1 MSALAGE
8 LRKLPAFVRRDF
20 LVAWSYR
27 LPFVGDWIG
36 LGLQAFMFYFLGLM
50 VDPSK
55 LPSYGG
61 QPTSYMEFVAVGIA
75 ISAFITL
82 ALARVAV
89 GMQQEQLAGTLESL
103 LMTPTSPATVQL
115 GAVVYDLIYIP
126 IRTAVFLVVIALA
139 FGLDF
144 YASGLVPALVVLVVF
159 IPFVWGL
166 GVASAGATLTF
177 RRGSGIVGLG
187 TTLLVL
193 FSGAYYPLDV
203 LPDWVA
209 SLAELNP
216 ITIAVEGMREPLLGG
231 TGWEGVGRAVAILL
245 PLSVLSLALGATAFR
260 AALRRERRQ
269 GTLGLY
275 GAPPGNA
282 RALLPTPALPE
293 GTLVDANGAIRTN
306 PQAVYRELAGGGGV
320 LLHLE
325 SGAYHGLNETG
336 SLIWDLLDGERDL
349 TALVADLRQQLDD
362 APDDLGAETERFLA
376 DLRERDLIAP

>member
-36 LGLQAFMFYFLGLM
+36 LALQAFMFYFVGLM
-50 VDPSK
+50 VDPSV

-61 QPTSYMEFVAVGIA
+61 QQTTYIEFVAVGIA
-75 ISAFITL
+75 ISAFMTL
-82 ALARVAV
+82 ALGRVAV
-89 GMQQEQLAGTLESL
+89 GMQQEQFAGTLESL

-144 YASGLVPALVVLVVF
+144 YANGLIPALVVLLAF

-177 RRGSGIVGLG
+177 RRGSGIVGLVS
-187 TTLLVL
+187 TVLIL
-193 FSGAYYPLDV
+193 FSGAYYPLDL
-203 LPDWVA
+203 LPTWIA
-209 SLAELNP
+209 TFAELNP
-216 ITIAVEGMREPLLGG
+216 ITIAVDGMREPLLGG
-231 TGWEGVGRAVAILL
+231 TGWEGVGRAVLILL
-245 PLSVLSLALGATAFR
+245 PLSVVSLVLGAVAFR
-260 AALRRERRQ
+260 AALRRERTQ

-275 GAPPGNA
+275 
-282 RALLPTPALPE
+282 
-293 GTLVDANGAIRTN
+293 
-306 PQAVYRELAGGGGV
+306 
-320 LLHLE
+320 
-325 SGAYHGLNETG
+325 
-336 SLIWDLLDGERDL
+336 
-349 TALVADLRQQLDD
+349 
-362 APDDLGAETERFLA
+362 
-376 DLRERDLIAP
+376 

>member
-1 MSALAGE
+1 VTALAGE

-36 LGLQAFMFYFLGLM
+36 LALQAFMFYFVGLM

-55 LPSYGG
+55 LPSFGG
-61 QPTSYMEFVAVGIA
+61 EPTTYMEFVAVGIA

-89 GMQQEQLAGTLESL
+89 GMQQEQFAGTLESL

-115 GAVVYDLIYIP
+115 GSVVYDLIYIP
-126 IRTAVFLVVIALA
+126 VRTAVFLVVISLA

-144 YASGLVPALVVLVVF
+144 YASGLLPALVVLLAF

-187 TTLLVL
+187 TTVLVL

-203 LPDWVA
+203 LPTWVA

-216 ITIAVEGMREPLLGG
+216 ITIAVDGMREPLLGG

-245 PLSVLSLALGATAFR
+245 PLAAVSLALGAVAFR

-275 GAPPGNA
+275 
-282 RALLPTPALPE
+282 
-293 GTLVDANGAIRTN
+293 
-306 PQAVYRELAGGGGV
+306 
-320 LLHLE
+320 
-325 SGAYHGLNETG
+325 
-336 SLIWDLLDGERDL
+336 
-349 TALVADLRQQLDD
+349 
-362 APDDLGAETERFLA
+362 
-376 DLRERDLIAP
+376 

>member
-1 MSALAGE
+1 MSDLAAE

-36 LGLQAFMFYFLGLM
+36 LGLQAFMFYFVGLM

-61 QPTSYMEFVAVGIA
+61 DPTTYMEFVAVGIA
-75 ISAFITL
+75 ISAFMTL

-115 GAVVYDLIYIP
+115 GSVVYDLIYIP
-126 IRTAVFLVVIALA
+126 LRTAVFLVVIAVA

-144 YASGLVPALVVLVVF
+144 YASGLVPALVVLVAF

-177 RRGSGIVGLG
+177 RRGSGIIGLG
-187 TTLLVL
+187 TTVLVL

-209 SLAELNP
+209 TLAEVNP

-245 PLSVLSLALGATAFR
+245 PLSAVSLALGAVAFR
-260 AALRRERRQ
+260 AALRRERSR
-269 GTLGLY
+269 GTLGIY
-275 GAPPGNA
+275 
-282 RALLPTPALPE
+282 
-293 GTLVDANGAIRTN
+293 
-306 PQAVYRELAGGGGV
+306 
-320 LLHLE
+320 
-325 SGAYHGLNETG
+325 
-336 SLIWDLLDGERDL
+336 
-349 TALVADLRQQLDD
+349 
-362 APDDLGAETERFLA
+362 
-376 DLRERDLIAP
+376 

>member
-1 MSALAGE
+1 MSALGGE

-36 LGLQAFMFYFLGLM
+36 LGLQAFMFYFVGLM

-55 LPSYGG
+55 LPTFGG
-61 QPTSYMEFVAVGIA
+61 EPTTYLAFVAVGIA
-75 ISAFITL
+75 ISAFMTLALGRVSAGIQQEQLAGTLESLLMTPTSPATVQVGAVVYDLIYVPLRTAVFLVVL

-245 PLSVLSLALGATAFR
+245 PLSVLSLALGAAAFR

-275 GAPPGNA
+275 
-282 RALLPTPALPE
+282 
-293 GTLVDANGAIRTN
+293 
-306 PQAVYRELAGGGGV
+306 
-320 LLHLE
+320 
-325 SGAYHGLNETG
+325 
-336 SLIWDLLDGERDL
+336 
-349 TALVADLRQQLDD
+349 
-362 APDDLGAETERFLA
+362 
-376 DLRERDLIAP
+376 